1 MHNRWVLLSLG
12 GVAGTL
18 ARYSLGAWIPQIAGS
33 GFPYG
38 TLAINLSA
46 CLLLGLLDS
55 LAVVR
60 GALGPEARLLMM
72 TGFCGAYST
81 FSTWILETSNLIG
94 DGQFFRAGANLF
106 GSMLAG
112 LLLFRLGAWLGAAI

>member
-1 MHNRWVLLSLG
+1 MHNKWVLLSLG
-12 GVAGTL
+12 GIAGTI
-18 ARYSLGAWIPQIAGS
+18 ARYLLGAWIPGVAGS

-38 TLAINLSA
+38 TLTINLSA

-60 GALGPEARLLMM
+60 GSLSPEARLLMM

-81 FSTWILETSNLIG
+81 FSTWILETSTLIG
-94 DGQFFRAGANLF
+94 DGQFLRAGTNFF
-106 GSMLAG
+106 GSALAG
-112 LLLFRLGAWLGAAI
+112 LVLFRIGAWLGAAI